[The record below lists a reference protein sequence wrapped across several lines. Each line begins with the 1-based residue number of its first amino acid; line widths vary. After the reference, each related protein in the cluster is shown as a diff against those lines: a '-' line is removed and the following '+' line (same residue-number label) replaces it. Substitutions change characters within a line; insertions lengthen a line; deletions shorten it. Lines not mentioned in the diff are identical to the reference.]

1 MFTALY
7 KGCDSPSFTIGAER
21 GAVINKNPAL
31 EILAHQRQLHLLILR
46 GCMLHFLALKIPHSI
61 ERLLSWV
68 LPMITFGILLA
79 VWAFASNNGYLNEQ
93 FFPTPAAVRTAGLET
108 VQSGSLLRDTLASL
122 VRVGIGYGISVV
134 VGLPL
139 GMALGSV
146 ALARYALLPLLNF
159 LRSLSPLAWIP
170 FAIFWIGIGHGA
182 VIFLI
187 VIAALPT
194 IALSTMAAVSNV
206 PKVYFRVAQD
216 YQLKGVRRLVYVI
229 FPAILPQLV
238 TTLRV
243 SMGLCWLV
251 MVAGEMLAG
260 NTGLGFLIHDANNGL
275 RLDLILVGMLAIG
288 LLGMLC
294 DRLLMLLT
302 RFPGIRWG
310 YDR

>member
-1 MFTALY
+1 
-7 KGCDSPSFTIGAER
+7 
-21 GAVINKNPAL
+21 
-31 EILAHQRQLHLLILR
+31 
-46 GCMLHFLALKIPHSI
+46 MLHFEALDTKHIRNSI
-61 ERLLSWV
+61 NSW
-68 LPMITFGILLA
+68 LYPSLTFGILLLI
-79 VWAFASNNGYLNEQ
+79 WWLASARGYLSEQ
-93 FFPTPAAVRTAGLET
+93 FFPTPAAFVTGFREEVA
-108 VQSGSLLRDTLASL
+108 SGSIFRDTLASL
-122 VRVGIGYGISVV
+122 SRVGAGYAISVA
-134 VGLPL
+134 VGVPL
-139 GMALGSV
+139 GMILGTV
-146 ALARYALLPLLNF
+146 LGARLALLPLLNF

-194 IALSTMAAVSNV
+194 IALSTMAAVAGI

-216 YQLKGVRRLVYVI
+216 YDLKGLQRLTRVI

-243 SMGLCWLV
+243 AMGLCWLV

-260 NTGLGFLIHDANNGL
+260 NTGLGYLIHDANNGL
-275 RLDLILVGMLAIG
+275 RLDLIVVGMVVIG

-302 RFPGIRWG
+302 RLPGIRWG

>member
-1 MFTALY
+1 
-7 KGCDSPSFTIGAER
+7 
-21 GAVINKNPAL
+21 
-31 EILAHQRQLHLLILR
+31 
-46 GCMLHFLALKIPHSI
+46 
-61 ERLLSWV
+61 
-68 LPMITFGILLA
+68 MITFGILLA

>member
-1 MFTALY
+1 MNIRRTLSLCSTCITERTSMAKRLEKHFSVLHFFALDT
-7 KGCDSPSFTIGAER
+7 KNIRNS
-21 GAVINKNPAL
+21 INSWLYPL
-31 EILAHQRQLHLLILR
+31 LTFGSLIL
-46 GCMLHFLALKIPHSI
+46 LWWLASA
-61 ERLLSWV
+61 R
-68 LPMITFGILLA
+68 
-79 VWAFASNNGYLNEQ
+79 GYLSEQ
-93 FFPTPAAVRTAGLET
+93 FFPTPAAFVTGLREE
-108 VQSGSLLRDTLASL
+108 VASGSLLRDTLASL
-122 VRVGIGYGISVV
+122 SRVTAGYAISVV
-134 VGLPL
+134 VGVPL
-139 GMALGSV
+139 GMVLGTV
-146 ALARYALLPLLNF
+146 LGARLALLPLMNF

-194 IALSTMAAVSNV
+194 IALSTMAAVAGI

-216 YQLKGVRRLVYVI
+216 YDLLGIRRLTRVI

-243 SMGLCWLV
+243 AMGLCWLV

-260 NTGLGFLIHDANNGL
+260 NTGLGYLIHDANNGL
-275 RLDLILVGMLAIG
+275 RLDLILVGMVAIG

-294 DRLLMLLT
+294 DRLLMFLT
-302 RFPGIRWG
+302 RLPGIRWG